1 MESFCKTGFQTG
13 LSPLLVCVT
22 STVLNERAWK
32 LAEVIPLNKLKGCN
46 CAISKLRHCA
56 YLAWVAGLIVLPL
69 NCIFA
74 VALPSI
80 TVNGIFQ
87 DQNQVTF
94 SFVKPSQ
101 LEINKW
107 NSEKSHISLP
117 SQKNKHPLYNF
128 FMHWEYSDS
137 VNDTSSRTK
146 LWNVC

>member
-1 MESFCKTGFQTG
+1 MKSYCKIVFQTG
-13 LSPLLVCVT
+13 LSPLLVCAT
-22 STVLNERAWK
+22 STVLNERVWK
-32 LAEVIPLNKLKGCN
+32 LAEEIPLNKLKGCN
-46 CAISKLRHCA
+46 CAISETLCILSLSGWIN
-56 YLAWVAGLIVLPL
+56 YVLPL

-94 SFVKPSQ
+94 SYVKPSQ

-117 SQKNKHPLYNF
+117 SQKNKHPIHNF

-137 VNDTSSRTK
+137 VNDTSGRMK
-146 LWNVC
+146 LWNAC